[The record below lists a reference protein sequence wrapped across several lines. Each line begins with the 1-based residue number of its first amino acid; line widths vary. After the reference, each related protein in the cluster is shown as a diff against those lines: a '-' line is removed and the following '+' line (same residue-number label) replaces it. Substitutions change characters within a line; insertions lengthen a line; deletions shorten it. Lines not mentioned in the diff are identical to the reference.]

1 MLGNAN
7 LTLRGAVC
15 ALVPYRAAHVLQYHA
30 WMEDPA
36 IQEATASEPLS
47 LEVSARGHWAGGRMR
62 GGAGVEGWARG
73 HGDGGWRTKGERR
86 RRRRLLPAERGG

>member
-15 ALVPYRAAHVLQYHA
+15 ALVPYRAAHVRQYHA
-30 WMEDPA
+30 WMLDPA

-47 LEVSARGHWAGGRMR
+47 LEVSRRAGGRRAHVWRRR
-62 GGAGVEGWARG
+62 GEGLDTGTRGWWVEDEGVG
-73 HGDGGWRTKGERR
+73 RR
-86 RRRRLLPAERGG
+86 RR